1 MSSALRDIPD
11 SERVCHIKYRKLSVR
26 YSFGYCG
33 CGTKDPD
40 VLSLTCLIPSHKQL
54 RLITFSL

>member
-11 SERVCHIKYRKLSVR
+11 SERVHCIKYRKLSVR
-26 YSFGYCG
+26 YGFGYFD

-40 VLSLTCLIPSHKQL
+40 VLSLT
-54 RLITFSL
+54 RLMP